1 MVAFGWALKISKKKS
16 TDIKSD
22 NDDNVDGEGVKDDDA
37 SDMAS
42 CQGKA
47 KRIMQG
53 ARRQDSKEDMHKNKH
68 TQRENKRERER
79 DTENLKQQSCLT
91 SLTHSPS
98 SVRMM
103 PPVGANN
110 TRNCQLCNVTQCLL

>member
-1 MVAFGWALKISKKKS
+1 MFATQCVTVAGWALKISKNKS

-53 ARRQDSKEDMHKNKH
+53 ARQKGA
-68 TQRENKRERER
+68 KR
-79 DTENLKQQSCLT
+79 
-91 SLTHSPS
+91 
-98 SVRMM
+98 
-103 PPVGANN
+103 VGKGRKGRHA
-110 TRNCQLCNVTQCLL
+110 